1 LSEPIAEN
9 AAITRE
15 GPVTAVSVP
24 ATIGLGTALVHA
36 LDYVVALQVMFD
48 IAAGNK
54 ATPVLVW
61 ERLKARGIRSSKNA
75 AELVGR
81 NAVYES
87 FGRLGEAGHLRRVEL
102 PNEKHPGRKG
112 PVAYQWFENAAW
124 NPDWQAKQVGTD
136 PLSIDDRHDH
146 ASENPQVRMLPRTP
160 EAVSRKVGVSAGQ
173 NASPNAGSGVP
184 GSGVP
189 GSGGRRIPAGQNAS
203 PVPGSGSVSPPHPP
217 EEEGGTTSPNPQ
229 KPAAAPR
236 RGRGR
241 ADARQ
246 TPDVPADAAAAAALF
261 LRKLPG
267 SFAAGVQRSE
277 SLAPW
282 LVHNAGLTGWE
293 LDLSLRMYLT
303 RPETG
308 KGAIVN
314 HGSVL
319 AHRIMNL
326 QDRDAVLAAE
336 AEEAERPDPAPAA
349 AAPSGVPDWCGQCN
363 DGEHPAQLSMR
374 LVPSA
379 EDDDAMLRCPRCH
392 PATARKQRADSRP

>member
-146 ASENPQVRMLPRTP
+146 ASENPQVRMLPERRKRCPGKLEFPQVRMLPRTP
-160 EAVSRKVGVSAGQ
+160 EAVFREA
-173 NASPNAGSGVP
+173 AFSGR
-184 GSGVP
+184 
-189 GSGGRRIPAGQNAS
+189 GGRRIPAGQDAA
-203 PVPGSGSVSPPHPP
+203 PDPGRRSGAPPHPP
-217 EEEGGTTSPNPQ
+217 EEEGVNDLPRTPRS
-229 KPAAAPR
+229 PAAAAAT
-236 RGRGR
+236 GQVLA

-246 TPDVPADAAAAAALF
+246 PLGRPRGRCSRGLRCSSASCLAVTPPALQRSARLA
-261 LRKLPG
+261 RGWCTMPG
-267 SFAAGVQRSE
+267 SPS
-277 SLAPW
+277 P
-282 LVHNAGLTGWE
+282 
-293 LDLSLRMYLT
+293 
-303 RPETG
+303 
-308 KGAIVN
+308 GA
-314 HGSVL
+314 
-319 AHRIMNL
+319 
-326 QDRDAVLAAE
+326 
-336 AEEAERPDPAPAA
+336 
-349 AAPSGVPDWCGQCN
+349 
-363 DGEHPAQLSMR
+363 
-374 LVPSA
+374 
-379 EDDDAMLRCPRCH
+379 
-392 PATARKQRADSRP
+392 